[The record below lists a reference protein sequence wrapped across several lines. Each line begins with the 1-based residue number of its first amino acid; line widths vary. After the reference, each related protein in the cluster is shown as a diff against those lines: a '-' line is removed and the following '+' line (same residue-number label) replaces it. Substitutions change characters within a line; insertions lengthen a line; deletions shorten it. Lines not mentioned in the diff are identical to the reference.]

1 MLCASRS
8 SSGPT
13 AISCSSSARLNPEE
27 RASAS
32 RSVRAFR
39 RSRSTPRPASVTDR
53 ITRRPSS
60 GSEARA
66 SERGTGGRPAAVEAG
81 ERRRLG
87 QAELIARGYL
97 TQAPE
102 QQSDAQAE
110 RRRDLLGVDLL
121 DGDFIS
127 LV

>member
-1 MLCASRS
+1 LYDQFAV
-8 SSGPT
+8 
-13 AISCSSSARLNPEE
+13 ARE
-27 RASAS
+27 
-32 RSVRAFR
+32 
-39 RSRSTPRPASVTDR
+39 PRQILLGD
-53 ITRRPSS
+53 
-60 GSEARA
+60 
-66 SERGTGGRPAAVEAG
+66 EAG